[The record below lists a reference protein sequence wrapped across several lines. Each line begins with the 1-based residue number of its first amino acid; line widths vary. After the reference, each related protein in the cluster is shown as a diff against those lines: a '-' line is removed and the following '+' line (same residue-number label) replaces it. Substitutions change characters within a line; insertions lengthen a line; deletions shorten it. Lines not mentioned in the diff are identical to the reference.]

1 MLVFRYKRKELK
13 MKFEYVA
20 LFLFG
25 IYLLYYLIA
34 VYNGVERM
42 KDKKSWYLVNESVL
56 KILIVT
62 GMFLGV
68 LFMLQTYRVDY
79 YRKEVQY
86 YESKK

>member
-1 MLVFRYKRKELK
+1 

-20 LFLFG
+20 LFIFG

-34 VYNGVERM
+34 VYNGVAKM

-62 GMFLGV
+62 AMFLGI

-79 YRKEVQY
+79 YRKELSI
-86 YESKK
+86 YESKN

>member
-1 MLVFRYKRKELK
+1 

-34 VYNGVERM
+34 VYNGVSRI

-62 GMFLGV
+62 AMFLGI

-86 YESKK
+86 YEIKK

>member
-1 MLVFRYKRKELK
+1 

-25 IYLLYYLIA
+25 IYLLYYVIV
-34 VYNGVERM
+34 VYNGVAKI

-62 GMFLGV
+62 SIFLGIM
-68 LFMLQTYRVDY
+68 FMLQAYRVDY

-86 YESKK
+86 YESKN

>member
-1 MLVFRYKRKELK
+1 

-34 VYNGVERM
+34 VYNGVARM

-56 KILIVT
+56 KILIAT
-62 GMFLGV
+62 AIALGA
-68 LFMLQTYRVDY
+68 LFIIQSYRIDSLQ
-79 YRKEVQY
+79 KELRI
-86 YESKK
+86 YESQN

>member
-1 MLVFRYKRKELK
+1 

-20 LFLFG
+20 LFIFG

-34 VYNGVERM
+34 VYNGVVKM

-62 GMFLGV
+62 SMFLGI
-68 LFMLQTYRVDY
+68 LFILQTYRVDY

-86 YESKK
+86 YESEK

>member
-13 MKFEYVA
+13 MNFEYVA

-25 IYLLYYLIA
+25 IYILYYIIA
-34 VYNGVERM
+34 VYNGVSKM

-62 GMFLGV
+62 AMFLGI
-68 LFMLQTYRVDY
+68 LFMMQTYRVDY
-79 YRKEVQY
+79 YRKEVQCH
-86 YESKK
+86 ERKK

>member
-1 MLVFRYKRKELK
+1 

-25 IYLLYYLIA
+25 IYLLYYLIS
-34 VYNGVERM
+34 VYNGVSKM

-62 GMFLGV
+62 AMFLGI
-68 LFMLQTYRVDY
+68 LFMFQTYRVDY
-79 YRKEVQY
+79 YRKELSI
-86 YESKK
+86 YESKN

>member
-1 MLVFRYKRKELK
+1 

-34 VYNGVERM
+34 VYNGVSKM

-56 KILIVT
+56 KILIAT
-62 GMFLGV
+62 AIALGA
-68 LFMLQTYRVDY
+68 LFIIQSYRIDSLQ
-79 YRKEVQY
+79 KELRI
-86 YESKK
+86 YESQN

>member
-1 MLVFRYKRKELK
+1 
-13 MKFEYVA
+13 MKFEYVV

-34 VYNGVERM
+34 VYNGAAKM

-62 GMFLGV
+62 AMFLGI

-79 YRKEVQY
+79 YRKEAQY
-86 YESKK
+86 YESKN

>member
-1 MLVFRYKRKELK
+1 

-25 IYLLYYLIA
+25 IYLLYYVIA
-34 VYNGVERM
+34 VYNGVTKI

-62 GMFLGV
+62 SIFLGIM
-68 LFMLQTYRVDY
+68 FMLQAYSVDY

-86 YESKK
+86 YESKN

>member
-1 MLVFRYKRKELK
+1 

-34 VYNGVERM
+34 VYNGVAKM

-62 GMFLGV
+62 AMFIGI

-79 YRKEVQY
+79 YRKELSI
-86 YESKK
+86 YESKN

>member
-1 MLVFRYKRKELK
+1 

-34 VYNGVERM
+34 VYNGVAKM
-42 KDKKSWYLVNESVL
+42 KDKKSWYIVNESVL
-56 KILIVT
+56 KILIAT
-62 GMFLGV
+62 AIALGA
-68 LFMLQTYRVDY
+68 LFIIQSYRIDSLQKELRV
-79 YRKEVQY
+79 

>member
-1 MLVFRYKRKELK
+1 

-34 VYNGVERM
+34 VYNGIAKM

-56 KILIVT
+56 KILIAT
-62 GMFLGV
+62 AIALGA
-68 LFMLQTYRVDY
+68 LFIIQSYRIDSLQKELRV
-79 YRKEVQY
+79 

>member
-1 MLVFRYKRKELK
+1 

-34 VYNGVERM
+34 VYNGVAKM

-56 KILIVT
+56 KILIAT
-62 GMFLGV
+62 AIALGA
-68 LFMLQTYRVDY
+68 LFIIQSYRIDSLQKELRV
-79 YRKEVQY
+79 
-86 YESKK
+86 YESKN

>member
-1 MLVFRYKRKELK
+1 
-13 MKFEYVA
+13 MKFEYVV

-25 IYLLYYLIA
+25 IYMLYYLIA
-34 VYNGVERM
+34 VYNGVAKI

-62 GMFLGV
+62 AMFLGI

-79 YRKEVQY
+79 YRKEVKY
-86 YESKK
+86 YESQK

>member
-1 MLVFRYKRKELK
+1 

-25 IYLLYYLIA
+25 IYLLYYVIA
-34 VYNGVERM
+34 VYNGVAKI
-42 KDKKSWYLVNESVL
+42 KDKQSWYLVNESVL

-62 GMFLGV
+62 AMFLGI
-68 LFMLQTYRVDY
+68 LFILQTYRVDY

-86 YESKK
+86 YESQK

>member
-1 MLVFRYKRKELK
+1 

-34 VYNGVERM
+34 VYNGVAKM

-56 KILIVT
+56 KILIAT
-62 GMFLGV
+62 AIALGA
-68 LFMLQTYRVDY
+68 LFIIQSYRIDSLQKELRV
-79 YRKEVQY
+79 
-86 YESKK
+86 YESQN

>member
-1 MLVFRYKRKELK
+1 

-34 VYNGVERM
+34 VYNGVARM

-62 GMFLGV
+62 AMFLGI
-68 LFMLQTYRVDY
+68 LFIFQTFRVDY

-86 YESKK
+86 YESQH

>member
-1 MLVFRYKRKELK
+1 

-34 VYNGVERM
+34 VYNGVAKM

-56 KILIVT
+56 KILVVT
-62 GMFLGV
+62 SMFLGI

-79 YRKEVQY
+79 YRKELSI
-86 YESKK
+86 YESKN

>member
-1 MLVFRYKRKELK
+1 

-34 VYNGVERM
+34 VYNGVAKM

-62 GMFLGV
+62 AMFLGI

-79 YRKEVQY
+79 YRKELRV
-86 YESKK
+86 YESKN

>member
-1 MLVFRYKRKELK
+1 

-34 VYNGVERM
+34 VYNGVARM

-62 GMFLGV
+62 AMFLGI

-79 YRKEVQY
+79 YRRELSI
-86 YESKK
+86 YESKN

>member
-1 MLVFRYKRKELK
+1 

-34 VYNGVERM
+34 VYNGVAKM

-62 GMFLGV
+62 AMFLGI
-68 LFMLQTYRVDY
+68 LFIFQTYRVDY
-79 YRKEVQY
+79 YRKELSI
-86 YESKK
+86 YESKN

>member
-1 MLVFRYKRKELK
+1 
-13 MKFEYVA
+13 MKFEYVG

-34 VYNGVERM
+34 VYNGVARM

-62 GMFLGV
+62 AMFLGI
-68 LFMLQTYRVDY
+68 LFIFQTYRVDY

-86 YESKK
+86 ESKN

>member
-1 MLVFRYKRKELK
+1 

-34 VYNGVERM
+34 VYNGVAKM
-42 KDKKSWYLVNESVL
+42 KDKKSSYLVNESVL

-62 GMFLGV
+62 AMFLGI
-68 LFMLQTYRVDY
+68 LFIFQTYRVDY
-79 YRKEVQY
+79 YRKELSI

>member
-1 MLVFRYKRKELK
+1 

-34 VYNGVERM
+34 VYNGVARM
-42 KDKKSWYLVNESVL
+42 KDKKTWYLVNESVW

-62 GMFLGV
+62 AMFLGILV
-68 LFMLQTYRVDY
+68 MLQTYRVDY

-86 YESKK
+86 YESQN

>member
-1 MLVFRYKRKELK
+1 

-25 IYLLYYLIA
+25 IYRLYYLIA
-34 VYNGVERM
+34 VYNGVVKM

-62 GMFLGV
+62 AMFLGI

-86 YESKK
+86 YESQK

>member
-1 MLVFRYKRKELK
+1 

-34 VYNGVERM
+34 VYNGVAKI

-62 GMFLGV
+62 AMFLGI

-79 YRKEVQY
+79 YRKELRI
-86 YESKK
+86 YESKN

>member
-1 MLVFRYKRKELK
+1 

-34 VYNGVERM
+34 VYNGVSRM

-56 KILIVT
+56 KILIAT
-62 GMFLGV
+62 AIALGA
-68 LFMLQTYRVDY
+68 LFIIQSYRIDSLQ
-79 YRKEVQY
+79 KELRI

>member
-1 MLVFRYKRKELK
+1 

-34 VYNGVERM
+34 VYNGVARM
-42 KDKKSWYLVNESVL
+42 KDKKSWYLVNESVF
-56 KILIVT
+56 KILIAT
-62 GMFLGV
+62 AIALGA
-68 LFMLQTYRVDY
+68 LFIIQSYRIDSLQKELRV
-79 YRKEVQY
+79 

>member
-1 MLVFRYKRKELK
+1 

-34 VYNGVERM
+34 VYNGVARM

-62 GMFLGV
+62 AMFLGI

-79 YRKEVQY
+79 YRKELRI
-86 YESKK
+86 YESKN

>member
-1 MLVFRYKRKELK
+1 

-34 VYNGVERM
+34 VYNGVAKM

-62 GMFLGV
+62 AMFLGI
-68 LFMLQTYRVDY
+68 LFMLQSYRVDY
-79 YRKEVQY
+79 YRKELSI

>member
-1 MLVFRYKRKELK
+1 

-34 VYNGVERM
+34 VYNGVAKM

-62 GMFLGV
+62 AMFLGI

-79 YRKEVQY
+79 YRKELSI
-86 YESKK
+86 YERKN

>member
-1 MLVFRYKRKELK
+1 

-34 VYNGVERM
+34 VYNGVTRM

-62 GMFLGV
+62 GMFLGI

-86 YESKK
+86 YESKN

>member
-1 MLVFRYKRKELK
+1 

-34 VYNGVERM
+34 VYNGVARI

-62 GMFLGV
+62 AMFLGI

-79 YRKEVQY
+79 YRKELSI
-86 YESKK
+86 YESKN

>member
-1 MLVFRYKRKELK
+1 

-34 VYNGVERM
+34 VYNGVANM

-62 GMFLGV
+62 AMFLGI

-79 YRKEVQY
+79 YRKELSI
-86 YESKK
+86 YESKN

>member
-1 MLVFRYKRKELK
+1 

-34 VYNGVERM
+34 VYNGVAKM

-62 GMFLGV
+62 AMFLGI
-68 LFMLQTYRVDY
+68 LFIFQTYRVDY
-79 YRKEVQY
+79 YRKELRI
-86 YESKK
+86 YESKN

>member
-1 MLVFRYKRKELK
+1 

-34 VYNGVERM
+34 VYNGIAKM

-62 GMFLGV
+62 AMFLGI

-79 YRKEVQY
+79 YRKELSI
-86 YESKK
+86 YESKN